1 MHAPVSVGL
10 VGAGPWAS
18 ATHAPMLAAG
28 PETSLAAVW
37 ARRPEAASEIA
48 AEHGCAVAGS
58 YDELLDLCEAVAFAV
73 PPAVQCELAIQAARA
88 GKALLLD
95 KPIAGDLESA
105 AELAEAVDA
114 AGVVSQVVLSFRY
127 QQVTRDF
134 LAQAQTFP
142 AVGARSLFVHGLFR
156 AGQPAAVGWRLVDG
170 VLLDLGPHIFD
181 LLDAALGPIE
191 SVTAA
196 GDPHR
201 WVEVTCR
208 HESGLVSQAS
218 FSGSVGVPEGVT
230 RLEIYGAPGVLTYD
244 ASDIGDPED
253 RWALLRREFAEAVR
267 KGTSGP
273 LDVHRGL
280 MLQRVIEQAT
290 RSL

>member
-1 MHAPVSVGL
+1 
-10 VGAGPWAS
+10 
-18 ATHAPMLAAG
+18 MLAAG
-28 PETSLAAVW
+28 PETALTAVW
-37 ARRPEAASEIA
+37 ARRSSAASALA
-48 AEHGCAVAGS
+48 AKHGCAVADS
-58 YDELLDLCEAVAFAV
+58 YEELLELCDAVAFAV

-105 AELAEAVDA
+105 AALAEAVDA

-127 QQVTRDF
+127 RQVTRDF
-134 LAQAQTFP
+134 LAKAQTFP
-142 AVGARSLFVHGLFR
+142 TVGARSLFVHGLFR
-156 AGQPAAVGWRLVDG
+156 AGSPAAVGWRLVDG
-170 VLLDLGPHIFD
+170 VLLDLGPHLFD

-191 SVTAA
+191 SVSAA

-218 FSGSVGVPEGVT
+218 FSGSIGVPAGIT
-230 RLEIYGAPGVLTYD
+230 RLDLYGSTGVLSFD
-244 ASDIGDPED
+244 GADPDTND
-253 RWALLRREFAEAVR
+253 RWSLLRAEFADAVL

>member
-1 MHAPVSVGL
+1 MQALSVGL

-18 ATHAPMLAAG
+18 ETHAPMLAAG
-28 PETSLAAVW
+28 PETRLAAVW
-37 ARRPEAASEIA
+37 ARRPEAARELA
-48 AEHGCAVAGS
+48 REHGCAVAGS
-58 YDELLDLCEAVAFAV
+58 YQELLDLCDAVAFAV
-73 PPAVQCELAIQAARA
+73 PPAVQCELAITAARA

-105 AELAEAVDA
+105 AALTEAVDA

-142 AVGARSLFVHGLFR
+142 ALGARSLFVHGLLR
-156 AGQPAAVGWRLVDG
+156 PGQQAAVGWRLVDG
-170 VLLDLGPHIFD
+170 VLLDLGPHVFD

-208 HESGLVSQAS
+208 HQSGLVSQAS
-218 FSGSVGVPEGVT
+218 FSGSVGVRGGVT
-230 RLEIYGAPGVLTYD
+230 RLELYGGSGVLTFD
-244 ASDIGDPED
+244 AADLDAKD
-253 RWALLRREFAEAVR
+253 RWSLLRAEFAQAVR